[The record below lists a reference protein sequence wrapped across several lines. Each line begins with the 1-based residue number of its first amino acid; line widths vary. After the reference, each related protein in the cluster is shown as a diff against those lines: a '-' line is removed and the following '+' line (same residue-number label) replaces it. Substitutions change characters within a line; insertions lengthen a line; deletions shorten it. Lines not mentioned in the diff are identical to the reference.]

1 MDDKS
6 RRESYWKANV
16 RLITILLSVWA
27 LVSLVASI
35 LLAVPL
41 NGIQLGSVPLSFWFA
56 QQGSIIIFVC
66 LIFIYCFQMD
76 KIDRE
81 HDVQE

>member
-1 MDDKS
+1 MDQKS
-6 RRESYWKANV
+6 RDSYWRANV

-27 LVSLVASI
+27 SVSLGAAI
-35 LLAVPL
+35 LLAGPL
-41 NGIQLGSVPLSFWFA
+41 NGVQLGSVPLGFWFA

-66 LIFIYCFQMD
+66 LIFVYCFQMD

-81 HDVQE
+81 HNVQE

>member
-1 MDDKS
+1 MDQKS
-6 RRESYWKANV
+6 RDSYWRANV
-16 RLITILLSVWA
+16 RLITILLTIWA
-27 LVSLVASI
+27 LVSLGAAI
-35 LLAVPL
+35 LLAGPL
-41 NGIQLGSVPLSFWFA
+41 YGIQLGNVPLSFWFA

-66 LIFIYCFQMD
+66 LIFTYCFQMD

>member
-1 MDDKS
+1 MDQKS
-6 RRESYWKANV
+6 RDSYWRANV
-16 RLITILLSVWA
+16 RLITILLTIWA
-27 LVSLVASI
+27 LVSLGASI
-35 LLAVPL
+35 LFAGPL
-41 NGIQLGSVPLSFWFA
+41 YGINLGNVPLSFWFA

-81 HDVQE
+81 HNVQE